1 MNAMAALKQY
11 QTVNTQVQVFDAS
24 PHRLI
29 QMLMEGGLSRLAQ
42 AKGAMERGQVA
53 LKGELLGKAIAIIG
67 GLREGLD
74 LRQGGELAAN
84 LDSLYEYMSSRL
96 LQANRSNDVAIIDE
110 VAGVYPKIMVDGE
123 MDAGAW
129 SCGMVAGL
137 IHDIPTCKELIDRIM
152 AEAEDIISNQMM
164 GMLAG
169 KVPA

>member
-11 QTVNTQVQVFDAS
+11 QTVNTQAQVFDAS

-29 QMLMEGGLSRLAQ
+29 QLLMEGGLSRLAQ

-110 VAGVYPKIMVDGE
+110 VAGLLREVKSGWDGI
-123 MDAGAW
+123 A
-129 SCGMVAGL
+129 
-137 IHDIPTCKELIDRIM
+137 
-152 AEAEDIISNQMM
+152 NQI
-164 GMLAG
+164 
-169 KVPA
+169 